1 MVFLCMSNAILLI
14 LDNFVVI
21 FIYYFHGLLFM
32 EYVTVSAKVKRE
44 LYEKLKK
51 FNISVSKVI
60 RRALEEEI
68 KRKEE
73 EEIKR
78 KLGEAQAILKKIPP
92 DEIVNSIRESRE
104 ER

>member
-1 MVFLCMSNAILLI
+1 
-14 LDNFVVI
+14 
-21 FIYYFHGLLFM
+21 M

-51 FNISVSKVI
+51 YNISVSRVI

-78 KLGEAQAILKKIPP
+78 KLGEAQAILKKIPS

>member
-1 MVFLCMSNAILLI
+1 
-14 LDNFVVI
+14 
-21 FIYYFHGLLFM
+21 M

-51 FNISVSKVI
+51 YNISVSRVI

-104 ER
+104 QR